1 MADNAESLAKLKIEL
16 ENVKKRIEEI
26 ESITYASRSVE
37 DKKTY
42 NLLLEEKTSLKG
54 DIKSL
59 EGLLSIVSRFT
70 NVPWIVFPRARC
82 WASRAIWMLRWRWE
96 YVVR

>member
-16 ENVKKRIEEI
+16 EKVKKQIEEI
-26 ESITYASRSVE
+26 ADLPTLAE
-37 DKKTY
+37 KLKWQHTY
-42 NLLLEEKTSLKG
+42 NLLLEKETSLKG

-70 NVPWIVFPRARC
+70 EFC
-82 WASRAIWMLRWRWE
+82 WKRVIINSQMLLN
-96 YVVR
+96 YH